1 MRALVVDDSR
11 AIRMIVG
18 RALKK
23 LGWDVVEAC
32 HGAEAL
38 ERLDDNEID
47 LAMVDWNMPVMN
59 GIDFVEAVRKENK
72 HDAMRVVMV
81 TTESGPEQMIRALQA
96 GANEYI
102 MKPFTD
108 EVLQAKLTILG
119 LAGSTC

>member
-1 MRALVVDDSR
+1 
-11 AIRMIVG
+11 MIVG

-23 LGWDVVEAC
+23 LGWEVVEAC

-108 EVLQAKLTILG
+108 EVLRAKLTILG

>member
-23 LGWDVVEAC
+23 LGWEVVEAC

-108 EVLQAKLTILG
+108 EVLRAKLTILG